1 MARGSGP
8 RYGSSMRMPWH
19 VSGGSRPSWNGTRTS
34 QLWMSSSPRRASPMA
49 SCTGRAQGRRVL
61 PLRELQAAFETAL
74 RGGPAASAAAEILGD
89 GLAPEA
95 RLAIYRH
102 HVFTTLTAALEAI
115 YPVVCRLVH
124 EQFFRY
130 AADQY
135 VRAYPPSGPCLF
147 EYGNSFPTFLADVAR
162 LEWALNCATHA
173 EESAALD
180 GSALLRLPTEDLPRL
195 TLRLQPSLALLSSPW
210 PIDQIWHV
218 NQPGADSDALVDLA
232 SGGVYLE
239 VRQSEDDSV
248 FRTLDPATHAFRDA
262 LSGGACLA
270 EAADIAFEM
279 DGVFDL
285 PQALRN
291 LFAEQLPVDYAVS
304 EPSPEDA

>member
-1 MARGSGP
+1 
-8 RYGSSMRMPWH
+8 
-19 VSGGSRPSWNGTRTS
+19 
-34 QLWMSSSPRRASPMA
+34 
-49 SCTGRAQGRRVL
+49 
-61 PLRELQAAFETAL
+61 
-74 RGGPAASAAAEILGD
+74 
-89 GLAPEA
+89 
-95 RLAIYRH
+95 
-102 HVFTTLTAALEAI
+102 
-115 YPVVCRLVH
+115 VVCRLVH

-147 EYGNSFPTFLADVAR
+147 EYGNSFPTFLADFEPCKHLPYLPDVAR

-173 EESAALD
+173 EESSALD

-218 NQPGADSDALVDLA
+218 NQPGADSNALVDLA

-248 FRTLDPATHAFRDA
+248 FRALDPATHAFRDA

-291 LFAEQLPVDYAVS
+291 LFAEQLPLCFAVS
-304 EPSPEDA
+304 VPSREYACRSGCSERFVRSYADRRRDGSARSGSLLPAPAFVPSGHSQRLPARRPTQARELGIHDRAVPGRVQGSL

>member
-1 MARGSGP
+1 
-8 RYGSSMRMPWH
+8 
-19 VSGGSRPSWNGTRTS
+19 
-34 QLWMSSSPRRASPMA
+34 MA

-61 PLRELQAAFETAL
+61 PLRELQAAFATAL

-147 EYGNSFPTFLADVAR
+147 EYGNSFPTFLADFEPCKHLPYLPDVAR

-248 FRTLDPATHAFRDA
+248 FRALDPATHAFRDA

-279 DGVFDL
+279 DGVFDV

-304 EPSPEDA
+304 VPSPEDA